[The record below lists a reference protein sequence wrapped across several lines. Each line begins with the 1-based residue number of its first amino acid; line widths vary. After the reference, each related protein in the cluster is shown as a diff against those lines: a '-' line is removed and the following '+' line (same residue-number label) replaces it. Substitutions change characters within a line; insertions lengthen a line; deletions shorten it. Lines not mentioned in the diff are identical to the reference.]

1 MKIHLSDVSRPE
13 FVVPLQ
19 VLHLSILT
27 GLKLAHP
34 LMPFITEELFQ
45 RIHART
51 GRGDEAGSIMISKYP
66 EHEEVRNIFDENLSN
81 LSVEDSQKSLK
92 DWVLVLY
99 PQ

>member
-1 MKIHLSDVSRPE
+1 MKVHLSDVSRPE
-13 FVVPLQ
+13 FIVPLQ

-51 GRGDEAGSIMISKYP
+51 GRRDEAGSIMISKYP
-66 EHEEVRNIFDENLSN
+66 EHEEVRNMWDENLSN
-81 LSVEDSQKSLK
+81 LSREDSHKYIQ
-92 DWVLVLY
+92 D
-99 PQ
+99 